1 MKMQMKNENY
11 FTIQLI
17 FTNIYGLTTLF
28 SIIYEHVLFQLIFT
42 FINSTFSNNFLL
54 SAKIN
59 DIQTHYYQMNHEAF
73 L

>member
-1 MKMQMKNENY
+1 MKMQIKNENY

-28 SIIYEHVLFQLIFT
+28 SIIYEHVLFQLIFI
-42 FINSTFSNNFLL
+42 FIYSTFSNNFLV
-54 SAKIN
+54 STKIN
-59 DIQTHYYQMNHEAF
+59 DIQTHYYQINHKAF

>member
-17 FTNIYGLTTLF
+17 FTNIYGPTTLF
-28 SIIYEHVLFQLIFT
+28 NIIYEHVLFQLIFT
-42 FINSTFSNNFLL
+42 FIYSTFSNNFLL